1 MAGSNRGEFPLT
13 KWIRSHYG
21 QPNSKFPTRRKWS
34 IAAKKNPHAVY
45 QVEETG
51 IGSPEMIA
59 ALARAVEVG
68 SKRYVIDALM
78 IQGLLI
84 PEDLEGLQIEL
95 TPEER
100 EHIREYTLLSPTDQR
115 VVREIRQSLHQNT
128 VDQESTAL
136 EQNTPQEA

>member
-78 IQGLLI
+78 IQGLLT

-100 EHIREYTLLSPTDQR
+100 EHIEDYRLLSPISQNA
-115 VVREIRQSLHQNT
+115 VRGVAKSLLPST
-128 VDQESTAL
+128 VDQ
-136 EQNTPQEA
+136 

>member
-59 ALARAVEVG
+59 ALARAVEAD
-68 SKRYVIDALM
+68 VIDALM
-78 IQGLLI
+78 IQGLLF

-95 TPEER
+95 TAEER
-100 EHIREYTLLSPTDQR
+100 RLVDNYRSMPLSARSNWLGASDAMRGSSADQG
-115 VVREIRQSLHQNT
+115 
-128 VDQESTAL
+128 STAQQL
-136 EQNTPQEA
+136 DTPQEA

>member
-21 QPNSKFPTRRKWS
+21 QPNSRFPTRRKWS

-59 ALARAVEVG
+59 ALARAVEAD
-68 SKRYVIDALM
+68 VIDALM
-78 IQGLLI
+78 IQGLVVQ
-84 PEDLEGLQIEL
+84 EDLEGLQIEL
-95 TPEER
+95 SSEER
-100 EHIREYTLLSPTDQR
+100 ELVKDYRLLSLGDQRSVRTIAKTLL
-115 VVREIRQSLHQNT
+115 QSNA
-128 VDQESTAL
+128 DQESTAQ

>member
-13 KWIRSHYG
+13 KWIKSHYG

-34 IAAKKNPHAVY
+34 IAAKKNPHAVN

-59 ALARAVEVG
+59 ALARAVEAD
-68 SKRYVIDALM
+68 VIDALM
-78 IQGLLI
+78 IQGLVVQ
-84 PEDLEGLQIEL
+84 EDLEGLQIEL
-95 TPEER
+95 SSEER
-100 EHIREYTLLSPTDQR
+100 ELVKDYRLLSLGDQRSVRTIAKTLL
-115 VVREIRQSLHQNT
+115 QSNA
-128 VDQESTAL
+128 DQESTAQ

>member
-59 ALARAVEVG
+59 ALARAVEAD
-68 SKRYVIDALM
+68 VIDALM
-78 IQGLLI
+78 IQGLLF

-95 TPEER
+95 TVEER
-100 EHIREYTLLSPTDQR
+100 RLVDNYRSMPLSARSNWLGASDAMRGSSADQG
-115 VVREIRQSLHQNT
+115 
-128 VDQESTAL
+128 STAQQL
-136 EQNTPQEA
+136 DTPQEA

>member
-1 MAGSNRGEFPLT
+1 MDRDKRNHALI
-13 KWIRSHYG
+13 KWVKDHHG
-21 QPNSKFPTRRKWS
+21 QSNSKFPNGRKWAL
-34 IAAKKNPHAVY
+34 AARKNGHAVY
-45 QVEETG
+45 EIIESGKASAQ
-51 IGSPEMIA
+51 MIA
-59 ALARAVEVG
+59 DLARAAETG
-68 SKRYVIDALM
+68 DKRYVIDALM
-78 IQGLLI
+78 AQGLLF

-100 EHIREYTLLSPTDQR
+100 EHIREYRLLSPTDQR